1 VLFRSEKNKRVDE
14 SLIVELIDYMD
25 YDSNFQDSKWEEV
38 VSSIT

>member
-1 VLFRSEKNKRVDE
+1 MAPKDEKNKRVDE

-25 YDSNFQDSKWEEV
+25 YDSDFHDSKWEEV